1 MRAALFLLIT
11 LLSACSPRGD
21 LLVAPDVPAAG
32 NEIDVFVA
40 TSRRM
45 LVGQD
50 PKLYRSDG
58 LTYMSRTIAV
68 PPRRTPGTVDLA
80 DDPIDPETEFF
91 ATGSQKFAGRSEFQR
106 NISTAVRA
114 RPRGSRDIVVYVH
127 GFNNTFADGILR
139 IAQLSNDLETPG
151 VAVHYSWPSA
161 ANPLGYGYDRD
172 SVLFARDG
180 LETLLRTVSLT
191 GAERVLVVAHS
202 MGALLT
208 METLR
213 QISIADPGW
222 PSKEIYGVVLFS
234 PDIDIDVFRSQ
245 AHRIDPLPERFAI
258 FVSER
263 DRALALSARLTGQTS
278 RLGNI
283 ADIDAL
289 SELDVVLLDVSE
301 FSSGAGHFTAANSP
315 TLLALLRR
323 LSEVDRAF
331 EGDRAG
337 RTGVL
342 PGTVLTVQSATNI
355 LLRGGQ

>member
-1 MRAALFLLIT
+1 MRAALIFMT
-11 LLSACSPRGD
+11 LCLAACSPRGD
-21 LLVAPDVPAAG
+21 LIVAPDVQADG
-32 NEIDVFVA
+32 NEVEVFIA
-40 TSRRM
+40 TSRR
-45 LVGQD
+45 LIVGQD
-50 PKLYRSDG
+50 PKFYRSEQ
-58 LTYMSRTIAV
+58 LAYLSRTVAV
-68 PPRRTPGTVDLA
+68 PPNRTAGTVELA
-80 DDPIDPETEFF
+80 ENPINPETEFF
-91 ATGSQKFAGRSEFQR
+91 ATQSALFSDRVDFQR
-106 NISTAVRA
+106 SVRSAVQA
-114 RPRGSRDIVVYVH
+114 RPRGSRDVIIYVH
-127 GFNNTFADGILR
+127 GFNNTFADGVLR
-139 IAQLSNDLETPG
+139 IAQLSNDLGTPG
-151 VAVHYSWPSA
+151 VSVHYSWPSA

-180 LETLLRTVSLT
+180 LETLLRTIANT
-191 GAERVLVVAHS
+191 GAERVLLVAHS

-208 METLR
+208 MEALR
-213 QISIADPGW
+213 QISISEPDW
-222 PSKEIYGVVLFS
+222 PNREIYGVVLFS

-245 AHRIDPLPERFAI
+245 ARRIEPLPERFAI

-283 ADIDAL
+283 ADAEAL

-301 FSSGAGHFTAANSP
+301 FSSGAGHFTAATSP
-315 TLLALLRR
+315 TLLALLQR

-355 LLRGGQ
+355 LLGGGR